1 MKYLPSNIE
10 IMNKKYSSNKQ
21 RSSIIKDAID
31 DDNYDFTTHGN
42 NVEKKN
48 LLMKE
53 PISEI
58 DLQNEVYR
66 LQNALKRM
74 NEDFAIRR
82 KQLEDDCCEQ
92 LKQLNENADKTQS
105 LQQDLEQGNHI
116 LIYKIKAE
124 KHLNNYSWDVLYI
137 KLVSMDHSSIL
148 YLDF

>member
-1 MKYLPSNIE
+1 MKYLESNIE

-31 DDNYDFTTHGN
+31 DDDHDFTAPKN
-42 NVEKKN
+42 NVDKKN
-48 LLMKE
+48 LSTKE

-66 LQNALKRM
+66 LQNALKNM
-74 NEDFAIRR
+74 NEDFAIKR

-124 KHLNNYSWDVLYI
+124 KHSNDYSWNVLYI

-148 YLDF
+148 YSNF

>member
-10 IMNKKYSSNKQ
+10 IMNEKYSPNKQ

-42 NVEKKN
+42 NVDKKN
-48 LLMKE
+48 LLTKE

-74 NEDFAIRR
+74 NEDFAIKR

-105 LQQDLEQGNHI
+105 LQQDLEQGNLI
-116 LIYKIKAE
+116 FIYKIKR
-124 KHLNNYSWDVLYI
+124 KN
-137 KLVSMDHSSIL
+137 IL
-148 YLDF
+148 IIIPGMFFI